1 MQKDADL
8 VDLIRSLKI
17 LQKYK
22 LLAKF
27 GSEKAENKPFK
38 EILLTSISMHFTP
51 SQKSFVH
58 ACVMLLQI
66 QSKNAY
72 EYKVVYEYYE
82 SVHMNTYYVVVFI
95 AQEV

>member
-1 MQKDADL
+1 MQRDANL

-17 LQKYK
+17 LKKYK

-27 GSEKAENKPFK
+27 GFDTAKNKPFK

-58 ACVMLLQI
+58 VCVMLLQI
-66 QSKNAY
+66 QSRNA
-72 EYKVVYEYYE
+72 
-82 SVHMNTYYVVVFI
+82 YYVVVFI
-95 AQEV
+95 AQ